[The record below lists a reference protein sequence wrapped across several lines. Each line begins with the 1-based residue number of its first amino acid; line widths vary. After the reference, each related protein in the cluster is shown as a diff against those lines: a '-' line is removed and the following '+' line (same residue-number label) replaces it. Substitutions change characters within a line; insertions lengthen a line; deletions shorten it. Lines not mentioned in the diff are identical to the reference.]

1 MFKRKDYK
9 EKQLR
14 YSIRKVSFGAASVAI
29 ASLYLFMGS
38 SAVSA
43 SEVQP
48 VNGEQNTVTNT
59 EEVKKNEKQT
69 EETDIK
75 KGETLDKTSLTKL
88 IEEIDGKFT
97 NGKYTSKTED
107 SVNQLKA
114 ALEAAKTALSTA
126 KTQAELTQAH
136 ANLIVA
142 TTKLQTKA
150 LDKKEAPV
158 VDTTN
163 GKATVGIKATN
174 TEKASESNSIANS
187 GSKDERNGKEM
198 DKNNPLRTDA
208 ATTDTDP
215 AANQTYTAPA
225 ADANLEK
232 LSKKLKELPDYIEN
246 NKKIQDMDTLGNA
259 LKVEK
264 GSVTEINEFGGWKAV
279 GDSGKFAIARKTE
292 AGVFPIETINT
303 VWQAQSKTYQTWVL
317 EQSFNRDSDYMLFLS
332 KVRTKANSTEE
343 AFDNSEYKPTDEGP
357 KIAKGVKGFNGIQK
371 TFKAYSKEH
380 GSKVIVSFKT
390 GYTGDID
397 GAKAQYKV
405 EVIVNR
411 NGHEEKL
418 YDQTFKP
425 EEARNNTEMTVVK
438 ASDGTNRPQN
448 FITPGTT
455 TPTKEELEAKIANNK
470 PNGAGGTFTSKEIT
484 LPEGV
489 TEYTV
494 RISSADNQHLGMGY
508 QSPYRHYALPVTGL
522 DFNIDQDTGAIAKDL
537 LSRIYEKLKATETA
551 DIDGKTN
558 ETKAAYLAELENI
571 KTLVTSTD
579 VKKTAEYKTAL
590 ESILSKQ
597 LALEVDKTGLTDS
610 KTSLDDLVKED
621 PTPGKTKDTATAYNE
636 AKQEAIKAIET
647 AKTVIAKTDATVA
660 QVREALATVNA
671 KKAALQ
677 QAKDGLI
684 EAATA
689 EEKAKLKADAAQLT
703 KADETGKTPD
713 SIATYEAAYGKLKTQ
728 LEEAKS
734 AAAAVEAKGDNASK
748 TEAQEAQAKVDA
760 AKTALDKAAE
770 SLVNKA
776 DKAELKTA
784 KEALNTLATEA
795 DPTTGKTADS
805 AKAYNDAKTAAQEA
819 IKEAETVI
827 KDENATPEQVTT
839 ALNKVNEKKSALDA
853 AKQAL
858 VEAATAEEK
867 AKLKADAAQLTK
879 ADETGKTPDSIA
891 AYEAE
896 YEKLKAQ
903 LEEAKAAAAAVEA
916 KGDNATKAEVQ
927 EAQAKVDA
935 AKTALDKAA
944 ESLVNKADKA
954 ELKTA
959 KEALNTLAT
968 EADPTTGKTADSAK
982 AYSDAK
988 TAAQEAIKEAEAV
1001 ISDENAT
1008 QEKVT
1013 EALNKVNEKKK
1024 ALDAAKQALVEAATA
1039 EEKAKLKAD
1048 AAQLTKA
1055 DETGKTPDSIA
1066 AYDAEYEKLKAQLEE
1081 AKAAAAVVE
1090 AKGDNATK
1098 DEVKAA
1104 QAKVDAVKTA
1114 LDKAAELLVNKAD
1127 KAELTKAKEALSGLT
1142 TEADPTTGKTAD
1154 SAKAYN
1160 DAKTAAQ
1167 EAIKEAEAVINDENV
1182 TPEKVT
1188 EALNKVN
1195 EKKAALEK
1203 AKQALVEAA
1212 TAEEKAKLKADAAQL
1227 TKADET
1233 GKTPDSIAA
1242 YEAEYEKLKT
1252 QLEEAKAAA
1261 AAVEAKGDNATK
1273 AEAQEAQAKVDA
1285 AKTALDKAAESLKNL
1300 DRDAAKK
1307 EIADAAKKATDTIEA
1322 STSLTPEQKAE
1333 EKAKIAKEAKDATD
1347 AIDNATTES
1356 GINSAKENGKLAIE
1370 KEAAISVINAEKA
1383 AKEQE
1388 IDNNTKLSD
1397 DEKAAAKA
1405 AVAKAATEA
1414 VEAIK
1419 NADTKDAVEA
1429 AKTKGEAAIKAVNP
1443 VGKEKALE
1451 AIQTAAEAKLAEID
1465 KNDKLSAKE
1474 KAAAKAEVAKA
1485 AIEAVEAIQKA
1496 ETQDAVDAAQL
1507 KGETAIKAV
1516 NPIGKEKA
1524 LEAIQTAA
1532 EAKLAEIDKNTNL
1545 SEKEKAA
1552 AKAEVAKAA
1561 IEAVEAIQ
1569 KADTQEAV
1577 NDAQANGETAIK
1589 AVNPIGKE
1597 KALEA
1602 IKATKEAKLAE
1613 IEKDTTLS
1621 SEDKAA
1627 AKAAIEKAYNEAVEA
1642 IKKAETQE
1650 EVNAAQL
1657 KGEAAIKAV
1666 NTIGKEDVN
1675 EAKEAVKAAAAE
1687 KIASI
1692 KANPNLST
1700 EEKEKAIAEVE
1711 RLKQAALDAID
1722 KATTKA
1728 ALDKALRTFLYQLDQ
1743 ESLVYERPT
1752 FNLEAYIQASIT
1764 GVVKVELG
1772 KAITQ
1777 AEVISRL
1784 NLPENVT
1791 IISVDLP
1798 DTNTLGRKFA
1808 KVILRL
1814 PDGTEATV
1822 FVPVEVVESSE
1833 EYNQQNRQPN
1843 NTPVK
1848 PQEDAK
1854 PAEVPSDNSEK
1865 PAVNQPEDVKG
1876 NSSTTS
1882 QESKA
1887 SNQKVLPNT
1896 GTGNEISIF
1905 GSAAMTVLASLGLVA
1920 TSKKKEEE

>member
-142 TTKLQTKA
+142 TTKLQTKSE
-150 LDKKEAPV
+150 DKKEAPV

-174 TEKASESNSIANS
+174 SEKASESNSIANS
-187 GSKDERNGKEM
+187 GSKDERNGKVL
-198 DKNNPLRTDA
+198 DKNNPLRTDT

-215 AANQTYTAPA
+215 AAHQTYTAPA
-225 ADANLEK
+225 ADANLETLNEK
-232 LSKKLKELPDYIEN
+232 LRKLPNYIEN
-246 NKKIQDMDTLGNA
+246 NKKVQDMDTLGN
-259 LKVEK
+259 EK
-264 GSVTEINEFGGWKAV
+264 GVAAGSVAEINEFGGWKAV
-279 GDSGKFAIARKTE
+279 NKDGSAGKFAIAKATDK
-292 AGVFPIETINT
+292 GVFPVETMNILGSAAKAY
-303 VWQAQSKTYQTWVL
+303 VG
-317 EQSFNRDSDYMLFLS
+317 EQSFDRTSKYMLFLS
-332 KVRTKANSTEE
+332 EVRTQATKTKE
-343 AFDNSEYKPTDEGP
+343 AYDNSAWSDSDGTFGKHTS
-357 KIAKGVKGFNGIQK
+357 KAVKGYNGIEK
-371 TFKAYSKEH
+371 TFKVYSSDKNT
-380 GSKVIVSFKT
+380 KVNLEFKT
-390 GYTGDID
+390 GFSGHLDHPD
-397 GAKAQYKV
+397 GSSRANYKV
-405 EVIVNR
+405 EVFSIDSNNSETKVY
-411 NGHEEKL
+411 EA
-418 YDQTFKP
+418 TFDPSVAKD
-425 EEARNNTEMTVVK
+425 NDDMK
-438 ASDGTNRPQN
+438 
-448 FITPGTT
+448 ITP
-455 TPTKEELEAKIANNK
+455 AKDSTSRRQSFNIPKNNK
-470 PNGAGGTFTSKEIT
+470 EAALEEFAKDVYKPYATGGTFTAKNIN
-484 LPEGV
+484 LPAGSQA
-489 TEYTV
+489 YKV
-494 RISSADNQHLGMGY
+494 RISSAENGKLGLDY
-508 QSPYRHYALPVTGL
+508 HSNYAAYALPVTGL

-537 LSRIYEKLKATETA
+537 LSRIYDKLKATETA

-571 KTLVTSTD
+571 KTLVTNTD
-579 VKKTAEYKTAL
+579 VKKTAEYKVAL

-597 LALEVDKTGLTDS
+597 LALKVDKTGLTES
-610 KTSLDDLVKED
+610 KTLLDGLVNED
-621 PTPGKTKDTATAYNE
+621 PTPGKTQDTATVYN
-636 AKQEAIKAIET
+636 AKKQEAIKAIEA
-647 AKTVIAKTDATVA
+647 AKTVIDSESATVA

-703 KADETGKTPD
+703 KADETGKTP
-713 SIATYEAAYGKLKTQ
+713 
-728 LEEAKS
+728 
-734 AAAAVEAKGDNASK
+734 N
-748 TEAQEAQAKVDA
+748 
-760 AKTALDKAAE
+760 
-770 SLVNKA
+770 
-776 DKAELKTA
+776 
-784 KEALNTLATEA
+784 
-795 DPTTGKTADS
+795 
-805 AKAYNDAKTAAQEA
+805 
-819 IKEAETVI
+819 
-827 KDENATPEQVTT
+827 
-839 ALNKVNEKKSALDA
+839 
-853 AKQAL
+853 
-858 VEAATAEEK
+858 
-867 AKLKADAAQLTK
+867 
-879 ADETGKTPDSIA
+879 
-891 AYEAE
+891 
-896 YEKLKAQ
+896 
-903 LEEAKAAAAAVEA
+903 
-916 KGDNATKAEVQ
+916 
-927 EAQAKVDA
+927 
-935 AKTALDKAA
+935 
-944 ESLVNKADKA
+944 
-954 ELKTA
+954 
-959 KEALNTLAT
+959 
-968 EADPTTGKTADSAK
+968 
-982 AYSDAK
+982 
-988 TAAQEAIKEAEAV
+988 
-1001 ISDENAT
+1001 
-1008 QEKVT
+1008 
-1013 EALNKVNEKKK
+1013 
-1024 ALDAAKQALVEAATA
+1024 
-1039 EEKAKLKAD
+1039 
-1048 AAQLTKA
+1048 
-1055 DETGKTPDSIA
+1055 
-1066 AYDAEYEKLKAQLEE
+1066 
-1081 AKAAAAVVE
+1081 
-1090 AKGDNATK
+1090 
-1098 DEVKAA
+1098 
-1104 QAKVDAVKTA
+1104 
-1114 LDKAAELLVNKAD
+1114 
-1127 KAELTKAKEALSGLT
+1127 
-1142 TEADPTTGKTAD
+1142 
-1154 SAKAYN
+1154 
-1160 DAKTAAQ
+1160 
-1167 EAIKEAEAVINDENV
+1167 
-1182 TPEKVT
+1182 
-1188 EALNKVN
+1188 
-1195 EKKAALEK
+1195 
-1203 AKQALVEAA
+1203 
-1212 TAEEKAKLKADAAQL
+1212 
-1227 TKADET
+1227 
-1233 GKTPDSIAA
+1233 SIAA

-1322 STSLTPEQKAE
+1322 STILTPEQKAE

-1419 NADTKDAVEA
+1419 NADTKDAVKA
-1429 AKTKGEAAIKAVNP
+1429 AKTNGEAAIKAVTP

-1496 ETQDAVDAAQL
+1496 ETQDAVDAAQV

-1524 LEAIQTAA
+1524 LEAIQTTA

-1552 AKAEVAKAA
+1552 VKAKVAKAA
-1561 IEAVEAIQ
+1561 IEAVEAIQKAETQDAVDEAQAKGEATIKAVNPVGKEKALEAIKAIKEAKLAEIDKNTSLTADEKAAAKAAVEKAYNEAVEAIQ

-1577 NDAQANGETAIK
+1577 NAAQSKGEEAIK
-1589 AVNPIGKE
+1589 AVNLIGKE

-1613 IEKDTTLS
+1613 IEKDTSLS
-1621 SEDKAA
+1621 ADEKAA

-1666 NTIGKEDVN
+1666 NTIGKENVN

-1692 KANPNLST
+1692 KANPNLSA

-1833 EYNQQNRQPN
+1833 EYNQQNHQPN

-1854 PAEVPSDNSEK
+1854 PAEVPSDNSEQ
-1865 PAVNQPEDVKG
+1865 PAVNQTEDVKG

-1905 GSAAMTVLASLGLVA
+1905 GSAAMTMLASLGLVA

>member
-126 KTQAELTQAH
+126 QTQAELTQAH

-142 TTKLQTKA
+142 TTKLQTKSE
-150 LDKKEAPV
+150 DKKEAPA

-163 GKATVGIKATN
+163 GKATVGKKATN
-174 TEKASESNSIANS
+174 TEKSSESNSIANS
-187 GSKDERNGKEM
+187 GSKDERNGRAL
-198 DKNNPLRTDA
+198 DTNNPFRTDA
-208 ATTDTDP
+208 TTTDTDP

-225 ADANLEK
+225 ADANLET
-232 LSKKLKELPDYIEN
+232 LSNELKNLPNFIEN
-246 NKKIQDMDTLGNA
+246 NKKIQDMDTLGNTLNVA
-259 LKVEK
+259 K

-279 GDSGKFAIARKTE
+279 GDTGKFAIARKTE
-292 AGVFPIETINT
+292 AGVFPIETVNT
-303 VWQAQSKTYQTWVL
+303 VWADKTKSYVTWVL

-332 KVRTKANSTEE
+332 KVRTKASSTEE
-343 AFDNSEYKPTDEGP
+343 AYDDSTYVSTGLGN
-357 KIAKGVKGFNGIQK
+357 KIAKGVKGFDGIQK

-380 GSKVIVSFKT
+380 GSKVIVKFKT

-397 GAKAQYKV
+397 GTKAQYKV
-405 EVIVNR
+405 EVIINR
-411 NGHEEKL
+411 NGQEEKL
-418 YDQTFKP
+418 YNQTFTP
-425 EEARNNTEMTVVK
+425 EVSKTNTEMTVVK
-438 ASDGTNRPQN
+438 ASDGKNSPQS
-448 FITPGTT
+448 FSTPGTPL
-455 TPTKEELEAKIANNK
+455 PTKEELEAKIASNK
-470 PNGAGGTFTSKEIT
+470 PNGTGGTFTSKEIT

-494 RISSADNQHLGMGY
+494 RISSADNMHLGMGY

-537 LSRIYEKLKATETA
+537 LSRIYDKLKATETA

-571 KTLVTSTD
+571 KTLVTNTD
-579 VKKTAEYKTAL
+579 VKKTAEYKVAL

-597 LALEVDKTGLTDS
+597 LALKVDKTGLTES
-610 KTSLDDLVKED
+610 KTLLDGLVNED
-621 PTPGKTKDTATAYNE
+621 PTPGKTQDTATVYN
-636 AKQEAIKAIET
+636 AKKQEAIKAIEA
-647 AKTVIAKTDATVA
+647 AKTVIDNESATVA
-660 QVREALATVNA
+660 QVREALATVN
-671 KKAALQ
+671 
-677 QAKDGLI
+677 
-684 EAATA
+684 
-689 EEKAKLKADAAQLT
+689 EK
-703 KADETGKTPD
+703 
-713 SIATYEAAYGKLKTQ
+713 
-728 LEEAKS
+728 
-734 AAAAVEAKGDNASK
+734 
-748 TEAQEAQAKVDA
+748 
-760 AKTALDKAAE
+760 KTALDE
-770 SLVNKA
+770 
-776 DKAELKTA
+776 A
-784 KEALNTLATEA
+784 K
-795 DPTTGKTADS
+795 K
-805 AKAYNDAKTAAQEA
+805 
-819 IKEAETVI
+819 
-827 KDENATPEQVTT
+827 
-839 ALNKVNEKKSALDA
+839 
-853 AKQAL
+853 AL

-879 ADETGKTPDSIA
+879 ADETGKTP
-891 AYEAE
+891 
-896 YEKLKAQ
+896 
-903 LEEAKAAAAAVEA
+903 
-916 KGDNATKAEVQ
+916 N
-927 EAQAKVDA
+927 
-935 AKTALDKAA
+935 
-944 ESLVNKADKA
+944 
-954 ELKTA
+954 
-959 KEALNTLAT
+959 
-968 EADPTTGKTADSAK
+968 
-982 AYSDAK
+982 
-988 TAAQEAIKEAEAV
+988 
-1001 ISDENAT
+1001 
-1008 QEKVT
+1008 
-1013 EALNKVNEKKK
+1013 
-1024 ALDAAKQALVEAATA
+1024 
-1039 EEKAKLKAD
+1039 
-1048 AAQLTKA
+1048 
-1055 DETGKTPDSIA
+1055 
-1066 AYDAEYEKLKAQLEE
+1066 
-1081 AKAAAAVVE
+1081 
-1090 AKGDNATK
+1090 
-1098 DEVKAA
+1098 
-1104 QAKVDAVKTA
+1104 
-1114 LDKAAELLVNKAD
+1114 
-1127 KAELTKAKEALSGLT
+1127 
-1142 TEADPTTGKTAD
+1142 
-1154 SAKAYN
+1154 
-1160 DAKTAAQ
+1160 
-1167 EAIKEAEAVINDENV
+1167 
-1182 TPEKVT
+1182 
-1188 EALNKVN
+1188 
-1195 EKKAALEK
+1195 
-1203 AKQALVEAA
+1203 
-1212 TAEEKAKLKADAAQL
+1212 
-1227 TKADET
+1227 
-1233 GKTPDSIAA
+1233 SIAA

-1322 STSLTPEQKAE
+1322 STILTPEQKAE

-1419 NADTKDAVEA
+1419 NADTKDAVKA
-1429 AKTKGEAAIKAVNP
+1429 AKTNGEAAIKAVTP

-1496 ETQDAVDAAQL
+1496 ETQDAVDAAQV

-1524 LEAIQTAA
+1524 LEAIQTTA

-1545 SEKEKAA
+1545 SEKEKAAVKAKVAKAAIEAVEAIQKAETQDAVDEAQAKGEATIKAVNPVGKEKALEAIKAIKEAKLAEIDKNTNLSAKEKAA

-1569 KADTQEAV
+1569 KAETQDAV
-1577 NDAQANGETAIK
+1577 DAAQVKGETAIK

-1621 SEDKAA
+1621 AEEKAA

-1642 IKKAETQE
+1642 IQKAETQE

-1692 KANPNLST
+1692 KVNPNLSA

-1722 KATTKA
+1722 KATIKA

-1791 IISVDLP
+1791 VISVDLP
-1798 DTNTLGRKFA
+1798 DTTTLGRKFA

-1833 EYNQQNRQPN
+1833 EYNQQNHQPN

-1854 PAEVPSDNSEK
+1854 PAEVPSDNSEQ
-1865 PAVNQPEDVKG
+1865 PAVNQTEDVKG

-1905 GSAAMTVLASLGLVA
+1905 GSAAMTMLASLGLVA

>member
-43 SEVQP
+43 SEVQF
-48 VNGEQNTVTNT
+48 VNGEQNTVTNK
-59 EEVKKNEKQT
+59 EEVKKNKKQT
-69 EETDIK
+69 EATDIK

-163 GKATVGIKATN
+163 GKSTVGIKATN
-174 TEKASESNSIANS
+174 TEKASASNSIANS

-198 DKNNPLRTDA
+198 DKNNPLRTDT

-215 AANQTYTAPA
+215 AANQTYTAPE

-232 LSKKLKELPDYIEN
+232 LSKKLRELPDYIEN
-246 NKKIQDMDTLGNA
+246 NKKVQDMDTLGDA
-259 LKVEK
+259 KGVAA
-264 GSVTEINEFGGWKAV
+264 GSVAEINEFGGWKAV
-279 GDSGKFAIARKTE
+279 NQENGSAGKFAIAKKTE
-292 AGVFPIETINT
+292 KGVFPIETVN
-303 VWQAQSKTYQTWVL
+303 VVGASKTAWIE
-317 EQSFNRDSDYMLFLS
+317 EQSFNRDRKYMLFLS
-332 KVRTKANSTEE
+332 EVRTQATQNKESYESQPYHSSQNDA
-343 AFDNSEYKPTDEGP
+343 KG
-357 KIAKGVKGFNGIQK
+357 KIVAIGVKGYKGIEK
-371 TFKAYSKEH
+371 SFKVYNSQEET
-380 GSKVIVSFKT
+380 KVNVQFKT
-390 GYTGDID
+390 GYSGIMEGD
-397 GAKAQYKV
+397 GEKSRAKYKV
-405 EVIVNR
+405 EVFSEVN
-411 NGHEEKL
+411 GSESL
-418 YDQTFKP
+418 VY
-425 EEARNNTEMTVVK
+425 ATEFDPGVSVDDTMKTVVAAENGK
-438 ASDGTNRPQN
+438 PAKGSLNV
-448 FITPGTT
+448 TT
-455 TPTKEELEAKIANNK
+455 ADAALEELSQDKYK
-470 PNGAGGTFTSKEIT
+470 PLGTGGSFSSKDIT
-484 LPEGV
+484 LPKGANS
-489 TEYTV
+489 YKV
-494 RISSADNQHLGMGY
+494 RISSANDRYLGMDY
-508 QSPYRHYALPVTGL
+508 HSRFAQYALPITGQ
-522 DFNIDQDTGAIAKDL
+522 DFNINQDTGIIAKGL
-537 LSRIYEKLKATETA
+537 LKKIYDKLKATETA
-551 DIDGKTN
+551 DTDGKTN

-571 KTLVTSTD
+571 NTLITSTD
-579 VKKTAEYKTAL
+579 VKKTAEYKKAL
-590 ESILSKQ
+590 ESTLSKQ
-597 LALEVDKTGLTDS
+597 LALEVDKTGLTNS
-610 KTSLDDLVKED
+610 KASLDDLVKED
-621 PTPGKTKDTATAYNE
+621 PTPGKTADSAKAYNDVKTE
-636 AKQEAIKAIET
+636 AQEAIEA
-647 AKTVIAKTDATVA
+647 AKTVIDNESATVA
-660 QVREALATVNA
+660 QVREALNKVNQKKTALEVA
-671 KKAALQ
+671 KQALV
-677 QAKDGLI
+677 

-703 KADETGKTPD
+703 KADETGKTPN
-713 SIATYEAAYGKLKTQ
+713 SIAAYEAAYEKLKTQ
-728 LEEAKS
+728 LEEAKA
-734 AAAAVEAKGDNASK
+734 AAAAVEAKGNNASK

-784 KEALNTLATEA
+784 KEALNTLATAE

-827 KDENATPEQVTT
+827 NDENATPEQVTA
-839 ALNKVNEKKSALDA
+839 ALEKVNA
-853 AKQAL
+853 
-858 VEAATAEEK
+858 
-867 AKLKADAAQLTK
+867 
-879 ADETGKTPDSIA
+879 
-891 AYEAE
+891 
-896 YEKLKAQ
+896 
-903 LEEAKAAAAAVEA
+903 
-916 KGDNATKAEVQ
+916 
-927 EAQAKVDA
+927 
-935 AKTALDKAA
+935 
-944 ESLVNKADKA
+944 
-954 ELKTA
+954 
-959 KEALNTLAT
+959 
-968 EADPTTGKTADSAK
+968 
-982 AYSDAK
+982 
-988 TAAQEAIKEAEAV
+988 
-1001 ISDENAT
+1001 
-1008 QEKVT
+1008 
-1013 EALNKVNEKKK
+1013 
-1024 ALDAAKQALVEAATA
+1024 
-1039 EEKAKLKAD
+1039 
-1048 AAQLTKA
+1048 
-1055 DETGKTPDSIA
+1055 
-1066 AYDAEYEKLKAQLEE
+1066 
-1081 AKAAAAVVE
+1081 
-1090 AKGDNATK
+1090 
-1098 DEVKAA
+1098 
-1104 QAKVDAVKTA
+1104 
-1114 LDKAAELLVNKAD
+1114 
-1127 KAELTKAKEALSGLT
+1127 
-1142 TEADPTTGKTAD
+1142 
-1154 SAKAYN
+1154 
-1160 DAKTAAQ
+1160 
-1167 EAIKEAEAVINDENV
+1167 
-1182 TPEKVT
+1182 
-1188 EALNKVN
+1188 
-1195 EKKAALEK
+1195 KKAALQQ
-1203 AKQALVEAA
+1203 AKDGLIEAA

-1333 EKAKIAKEAKDATD
+1333 EKAKVAKEAKDATD

-1405 AVAKAATEA
+1405 EVAKAATEA

-1419 NADTKDAVEA
+1419 NADTKDAVKA
-1429 AKTKGEAAIKAVNP
+1429 AKTNGEAAIKAVTP

-1496 ETQDAVDAAQL
+1496 TTQEAVNAAQV
-1507 KGETAIKAV
+1507 KGETAIKVV

-1545 SEKEKAA
+1545 SAKEKAA

-1569 KADTQEAV
+1569 KAETQDAVDEAQAKGEATIKAVNPVEKEKALEAIKATKEAKLAEIDKNTSLSADEKAAAKAAVEKAYNEAVEAIKKADTQEAV
-1577 NDAQANGETAIK
+1577 NDAQAKGEAAIK
-1589 AVNPIGKE
+1589 AVNLIGKE

-1621 SEDKAA
+1621 AEDKAA

-1692 KANPNLST
+1692 KANSNLSA

-1791 IISVDLP
+1791 VISVDLP

-1854 PAEVPSDNSEK
+1854 PAEVPSDNSEQ
-1865 PAVNQPEDVKG
+1865 PAVNQTEDVKG

-1905 GSAAMTVLASLGLVA
+1905 GSAAMTLLASLGLVA

>member
-126 KTQAELTQAH
+126 QTQAELTQAH

-142 TTKLQTKA
+142 TTKLQTKSE
-150 LDKKEAPV
+150 DKKEAPV

-163 GKATVGIKATN
+163 GKTTVGIKATN
-174 TEKASESNSIANS
+174 TEKASASNSIANS

-215 AANQTYTAPA
+215 AAHQTYTAPA
-225 ADANLEK
+225 ADANLETLNEK
-232 LSKKLKELPDYIEN
+232 LRKLPNYIEN
-246 NKKIQDMDTLGNA
+246 NKKVQDMDTLGN
-259 LKVEK
+259 EK
-264 GSVTEINEFGGWKAV
+264 GVAAGSVAEINEFGGWKAV
-279 GDSGKFAIARKTE
+279 NKDGSAGKFAIAKATDK
-292 AGVFPIETINT
+292 GVFPVETMNILGSEAT
-303 VWQAQSKTYQTWVL
+303 AYVG
-317 EQSFNRDSDYMLFLS
+317 EQSFDRTSKYMLFLS
-332 KVRTKANSTEE
+332 EVRTQATKTKE
-343 AFDNSEYKPTDEGP
+343 AYDNSAWSDSDGTFGKHTS
-357 KIAKGVKGFNGIQK
+357 KAVKGYNGIEK
-371 TFKAYSKEH
+371 TFKVYSSDKNT
-380 GSKVIVSFKT
+380 KVNLEFKT
-390 GYTGDID
+390 GFSGHLDHPD
-397 GAKAQYKV
+397 GSSRANYKV
-405 EVIVNR
+405 EVFSIDSNNSETKVY
-411 NGHEEKL
+411 EA
-418 YDQTFKP
+418 TFDPSVAKD
-425 EEARNNTEMTVVK
+425 NDDMK
-438 ASDGTNRPQN
+438 
-448 FITPGTT
+448 ITP
-455 TPTKEELEAKIANNK
+455 AKDSTSRRQSFNIPKNNK
-470 PNGAGGTFTSKEIT
+470 EAALEEFAKDVYKPYATGGTFTAKNIN
-484 LPEGV
+484 LPAGSQA
-489 TEYTV
+489 YKV
-494 RISSADNQHLGMGY
+494 RISSAENGKLGLDY
-508 QSPYRHYALPVTGL
+508 HSNYAAYALPVTGL

-537 LSRIYEKLKATETA
+537 LSRIYDKLKATETA

-571 KTLVTSTD
+571 KTLVTNTD
-579 VKKTAEYKTAL
+579 VKKTAEYKVAL

-597 LALEVDKTGLTDS
+597 LALKVDKTGLTDS
-610 KTSLDDLVKED
+610 KASLDDLVKED
-621 PTPGKTKDTATAYNE
+621 PTPGKTKDTATAYN
-636 AKQEAIKAIET
+636 AKKQDAIKAIEA
-647 AKTVIAKTDATVA
+647 AKIVIDSESATVA

-671 KKAALQ
+671 KKEALQ

-703 KADETGKTPD
+703 KADETGKTPN
-713 SIATYEAAYGKLKTQ
+713 SIAAYEAEYEKLKTQ

-748 TEAQEAQAKVDA
+748 T
-760 AKTALDKAAE
+760 
-770 SLVNKA
+770 
-776 DKAELKTA
+776 
-784 KEALNTLATEA
+784 
-795 DPTTGKTADS
+795 
-805 AKAYNDAKTAAQEA
+805 
-819 IKEAETVI
+819 
-827 KDENATPEQVTT
+827 
-839 ALNKVNEKKSALDA
+839 
-853 AKQAL
+853 
-858 VEAATAEEK
+858 
-867 AKLKADAAQLTK
+867 
-879 ADETGKTPDSIA
+879 
-891 AYEAE
+891 
-896 YEKLKAQ
+896 
-903 LEEAKAAAAAVEA
+903 
-916 KGDNATKAEVQ
+916 EVQ

-954 ELKTA
+954 ELTTA

-968 EADPTTGKTADSAK
+968 
-982 AYSDAK
+982 
-988 TAAQEAIKEAEAV
+988 AE
-1001 ISDENAT
+1001 
-1008 QEKVT
+1008 
-1013 EALNKVNEKKK
+1013 
-1024 ALDAAKQALVEAATA
+1024 
-1039 EEKAKLKAD
+1039 
-1048 AAQLTKA
+1048 
-1055 DETGKTPDSIA
+1055 
-1066 AYDAEYEKLKAQLEE
+1066 
-1081 AKAAAAVVE
+1081 
-1090 AKGDNATK
+1090 
-1098 DEVKAA
+1098 
-1104 QAKVDAVKTA
+1104 
-1114 LDKAAELLVNKAD
+1114 
-1127 KAELTKAKEALSGLT
+1127 
-1142 TEADPTTGKTAD
+1142 DPTTGKTAD

-1167 EAIKEAEAVINDENV
+1167 EAIKEAEAVINDENA

-1322 STSLTPEQKAE
+1322 STILTPEQKAE

-1419 NADTKDAVEA
+1419 NADTKDAVKA
-1429 AKTKGEAAIKAVNP
+1429 AKTNGEAAIKAVTP

-1496 ETQDAVDAAQL
+1496 ETQDAVDAAQV
-1507 KGETAIKAV
+1507 KGETAIKKV

-1524 LEAIQTAA
+1524 LEAIQTTA

-1545 SEKEKAA
+1545 SAKEKAA

-1569 KADTQEAV
+1569 KAETQDAVDEAQAKGEATIKAVNPVEKEKALEAIKATKEAKLAEIDKNTSLSADEKAAAKAAVEKAYNEAVEAIKKADTQEAV
-1577 NDAQANGETAIK
+1577 NDAQAKGEEAIK
-1589 AVNPIGKE
+1589 AVNLIGKE

-1621 SEDKAA
+1621 ADEKAA

-1743 ESLVYERPT
+1743 ELLVYERPT

-1854 PAEVPSDNSEK
+1854 PAEVPSDNSEQ
-1865 PAVNQPEDVKG
+1865 PAVTQTEDVKG

-1905 GSAAMTVLASLGLVA
+1905 GSAAMTMLASLGLVA

>member
-43 SEVQP
+43 SEVQF
-48 VNGEQNTVTNT
+48 VNGEQNTVTNK

-69 EETDIK
+69 EATDIK
-75 KGETLDKTSLTKL
+75 KGETLDKPSLTKL

-163 GKATVGIKATN
+163 GKSTVGIKATN
-174 TEKASESNSIANS
+174 TEKASASNSIANS

-198 DKNNPLRTDA
+198 DKNNPLRTDT

-215 AANQTYTAPA
+215 AANQTYTAPE

-232 LSKKLKELPDYIEN
+232 LSKKLRELPDYIEN
-246 NKKIQDMDTLGNA
+246 NKKVQDMDTLGDA
-259 LKVEK
+259 KGVAA
-264 GSVTEINEFGGWKAV
+264 GSVAEINEFGGWKAV
-279 GDSGKFAIARKTE
+279 NQENGSAGKFAIAKKTE
-292 AGVFPIETINT
+292 KGVFPIETVN
-303 VWQAQSKTYQTWVL
+303 VVGASKTAWIE
-317 EQSFNRDSDYMLFLS
+317 EQSFNRDRKYMLFLS
-332 KVRTKANSTEE
+332 EVRTQATQNKESYESQPYHSSQNDA
-343 AFDNSEYKPTDEGP
+343 KG
-357 KIAKGVKGFNGIQK
+357 KIVAIGVKGYKGIEK
-371 TFKAYSKEH
+371 SFKVYNSQEET
-380 GSKVIVSFKT
+380 KVNVQFKT
-390 GYTGDID
+390 GYSGIMEGD
-397 GAKAQYKV
+397 GEKSRAKYKV
-405 EVIVNR
+405 EVFSEVN
-411 NGHEEKL
+411 GSESL
-418 YDQTFKP
+418 VY
-425 EEARNNTEMTVVK
+425 ATEFDPGVSVDDTMKTVVAAENGK
-438 ASDGTNRPQN
+438 PAKGSLNV
-448 FITPGTT
+448 TT
-455 TPTKEELEAKIANNK
+455 ADAALEELSQDKYK
-470 PNGAGGTFTSKEIT
+470 PLGTGGSFSSKDIT
-484 LPEGV
+484 LPKGANS
-489 TEYTV
+489 YKV
-494 RISSADNQHLGMGY
+494 RISSANDRYLGMDY
-508 QSPYRHYALPVTGL
+508 HSRFAQYALPITGQ
-522 DFNIDQDTGAIAKDL
+522 DFNINQDTGIIAKGL
-537 LSRIYEKLKATETA
+537 LKKIYDKLKATETA
-551 DIDGKTN
+551 DTDGKTN

-571 KTLVTSTD
+571 NTLITSTD
-579 VKKTAEYKTAL
+579 VKKTAEYKKAL
-590 ESILSKQ
+590 ESTLSKQ
-597 LALEVDKTGLTDS
+597 LALEVDKTGLTNS
-610 KTSLDDLVKED
+610 KASLDDLVKED
-621 PTPGKTKDTATAYNE
+621 PTPGKTADSAKAYNDVKTE
-636 AKQEAIKAIET
+636 AQEAIEA
-647 AKTVIAKTDATVA
+647 AKTVIDNESATVA
-660 QVREALATVNA
+660 QVREALNKVNQ
-671 KKAALQ
+671 K
-677 QAKDGLI
+677 
-684 EAATA
+684 
-689 EEKAKLKADAAQLT
+689 
-703 KADETGKTPD
+703 
-713 SIATYEAAYGKLKTQ
+713 
-728 LEEAKS
+728 
-734 AAAAVEAKGDNASK
+734 
-748 TEAQEAQAKVDA
+748 
-760 AKTALDKAAE
+760 KTALE
-770 SLVNKA
+770 V
-776 DKAELKTA
+776 
-784 KEALNTLATEA
+784 
-795 DPTTGKTADS
+795 
-805 AKAYNDAKTAAQEA
+805 
-819 IKEAETVI
+819 
-827 KDENATPEQVTT
+827 
-839 ALNKVNEKKSALDA
+839 

-896 YEKLKAQ
+896 YGKLKAQ
-903 LEEAKAAAAAVEA
+903 LEEAKAAAAA
-916 KGDNATKAEVQ
+916 
-927 EAQAKVDA
+927 
-935 AKTALDKAA
+935 
-944 ESLVNKADKA
+944 
-954 ELKTA
+954 
-959 KEALNTLAT
+959 
-968 EADPTTGKTADSAK
+968 
-982 AYSDAK
+982 
-988 TAAQEAIKEAEAV
+988 
-1001 ISDENAT
+1001 
-1008 QEKVT
+1008 
-1013 EALNKVNEKKK
+1013 
-1024 ALDAAKQALVEAATA
+1024 
-1039 EEKAKLKAD
+1039 
-1048 AAQLTKA
+1048 
-1055 DETGKTPDSIA
+1055 
-1066 AYDAEYEKLKAQLEE
+1066 
-1081 AKAAAAVVE
+1081 VE

-1114 LDKAAELLVNKAD
+1114 LDKAAE
-1127 KAELTKAKEALSGLT
+1127 
-1142 TEADPTTGKTAD
+1142 
-1154 SAKAYN
+1154 
-1160 DAKTAAQ
+1160 
-1167 EAIKEAEAVINDENV
+1167 
-1182 TPEKVT
+1182 
-1188 EALNKVN
+1188 
-1195 EKKAALEK
+1195 
-1203 AKQALVEAA
+1203 
-1212 TAEEKAKLKADAAQL
+1212 
-1227 TKADET
+1227 
-1233 GKTPDSIAA
+1233 
-1242 YEAEYEKLKT
+1242 
-1252 QLEEAKAAA
+1252 
-1261 AAVEAKGDNATK
+1261 
-1273 AEAQEAQAKVDA
+1273 
-1285 AKTALDKAAESLKNL
+1285 SLKDL
-1300 DRDAAKK
+1300 DRDSAKK
-1307 EIADAAKKATDTIEA
+1307 EIADAAKKATDAIEA

-1333 EKAKIAKEAKDATD
+1333 EKAKVAKEAKDATD

-1405 AVAKAATEA
+1405 EVAKAATEA

-1419 NADTKDAVEA
+1419 NADTKDAVKA
-1429 AKTKGEAAIKAVNP
+1429 AKTNGEAAIKAVNP

-1496 ETQDAVDAAQL
+1496 ETQDAVDAAQV

-1524 LEAIQTAA
+1524 LEAIQTTA

-1569 KADTQEAV
+1569 KAETQDAVDEAQAKGEATIKAVNPVGKEKALEAIKATKEAKLAEIDKNTSLSADEKAAAKAAVEKAYNEAVEAIKKADTQEAV
-1577 NDAQANGETAIK
+1577 NAAQSKGEEAIK

-1613 IEKDTTLS
+1613 IEKDTSLS
-1621 SEDKAA
+1621 AEEKAA
-1627 AKAAIEKAYNEAVEA
+1627 AKAAVEKAYNEAVEA
-1642 IKKAETQE
+1642 IKKATTQE
-1650 EVNAAQL
+1650 AVNAAQA

-1692 KANPNLST
+1692 KTNPNLSA

-1743 ESLVYERPT
+1743 ESLVYERPI

-1777 AEVISRL
+1777 AEVISIL

-1791 IISVDLP
+1791 VISVDLP

-1854 PAEVPSDNSEK
+1854 PAEVSSDNSEQ
-1865 PAVNQPEDVKG
+1865 PAVNQTEDVKG